1 MEDYSRIQKLVQFI
15 VQIKHLLD
23 ACNASQAK
31 TLQKNEQITYL
42 KRDKCII
49 ILRAGIRELQNG
61 ILQLR
66 TVKS

>member
-15 VQIKHLLD
+15 VQIKQLLD